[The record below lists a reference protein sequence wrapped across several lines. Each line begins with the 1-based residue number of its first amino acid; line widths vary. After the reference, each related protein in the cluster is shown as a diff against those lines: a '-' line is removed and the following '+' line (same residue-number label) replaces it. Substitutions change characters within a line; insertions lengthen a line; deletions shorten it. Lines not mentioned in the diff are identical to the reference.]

1 MDTWKHKLKNNRYID
16 ISHYKYV
23 NILKQ
28 KWEKVFSFPCG
39 FPADKRQN
47 FKISKA
53 FSKGQFIGS
62 GSRKNEIFLFY
73 LLLQCPDSN
82 LRAHRDPSMKCERL
96 KNTWERS
103 GDQKAATRSGES
115 SQGRSLLRSPRG
127 KGNSEVMPHKV
138 QH

>member
-1 MDTWKHKLKNNRYID
+1 MLESFKITAELIGMDTWKHKLKNNRYID

-82 LRAHRDPSMKCERL
+82 LRAHRDPSMASML
-96 KNTWERS
+96 SPARS
-103 GDQKAATRSGES
+103 V
-115 SQGRSLLRSPRG
+115 RG
-127 KGNSEVMPHKV
+127 
-138 QH
+138 